1 MVELMGRV
9 QTNLKAETCDGLSKL
24 LIGLAQDADEMHH
37 STSIHQRHFVVRV
50 LIDEVPRGT
59 GGIALHCLVVTGKQL
74 NQSWNAM
81 QDTNLKRED
90 QEEHTSYPVNTYTI
104 TGSAGDE

>member
-1 MVELMGRV
+1 MSRV
-9 QTNLKAETCDGLSKL
+9 QINLKAETCDGLSKL
-24 LIGLAQDADEMHH
+24 LIGLAEDADKMHH

-59 GGIALHCLVVTGKQL
+59 SGITLHCLVVTGKQL

-81 QDTNLKRED
+81 QGTNLRER
-90 QEEHTSYPVNTYTI
+90 TRKNTHHI
-104 TGSAGDE
+104 L